1 MPEIV
6 ELDVRPVL
14 RAGGEPLTQIMEA
27 VKNLAPG
34 QDLRLFS
41 PFMPGPL
48 LQMLGAQGFRHEV
61 KELAGGEWQ
70 VDFTASTGADGEQA
84 GAAADS
90 AAAASVDAGADWPAP
105 VREMDNRE
113 LDPPEPMA
121 RILAATETMARGE
134 VLAALLC
141 REPMFL
147 FPELARRGHSWRGGF
162 DPDGKTYRVLVR
174 VGVAQGATS

>member
-70 VDFTASTGADGEQA
+70 VDFTASTGTDGEQA
-84 GAAADS
+84 GAD
-90 AAAASVDAGADWPAP
+90 DAGGKQCERQVAGQRPQS
-105 VREMDNRE
+105 
-113 LDPPEPMA
+113 
-121 RILAATETMARGE
+121 RGSI
-134 VLAALLC
+134 
-141 REPMFL
+141 
-147 FPELARRGHSWRGGF
+147 G
-162 DPDGKTYRVLVR
+162 
-174 VGVAQGATS
+174 

>member
-1 MPEIV
+1 M
-6 ELDVRPVL
+6 
-14 RAGGEPLTQIMEA
+14 
-27 VKNLAPG
+27 
-34 QDLRLFS
+34 
-41 PFMPGPL
+41 
-48 LQMLGAQGFRHEV
+48 

-70 VDFTASTGADGEQA
+70 VDFTASTGTDGEQA

-90 AAAASVDAGADWPAP
+90 VAAASVDAGADWPAP
-105 VREMDNRE
+105 VREMDNRD

-162 DPDGKTYRVLVR
+162 DPDGTTYRVLVR